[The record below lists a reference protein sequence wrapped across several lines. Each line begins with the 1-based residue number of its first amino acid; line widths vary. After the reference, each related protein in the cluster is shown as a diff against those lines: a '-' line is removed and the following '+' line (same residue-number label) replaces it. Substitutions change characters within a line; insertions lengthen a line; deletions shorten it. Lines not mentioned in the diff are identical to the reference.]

1 MILQALNRYYDLLL
15 ETEGDSMPR
24 EGYSS
29 ADVSFEVYL
38 DDRGMVNS
46 VIPYVNDKGKNA
58 RRKFNVPKQAKRAGS
73 GVNPYFICEKAEYL
87 FGSAISLRESCREG
101 MIELAKNVL
110 EFAQIQS
117 QEIKVLHAFL
127 DCTSEAMTD
136 HLTRAL
142 ELEVQEALAKGG
154 LCVLKHATTGKFFH
168 NDPHIQF
175 AWERY
180 IDSMKKD
187 VTHGLEQTCLITGER
202 VPSNQIARL
211 HPNIKNVVGAQSSGA
226 PIVSFNKESFV
237 SYGKKQSYNAPTS
250 QKAADAYG
258 FVLNKFM
265 ADPSHKVR
273 MNDTTVVFWAETTA
287 VNEQVLLSSL
297 FQDFGDNDSENN
309 ESEDADSIRTRVKSA
324 VNRVREGQAF
334 KDTFEDMDENTK
346 FYVLGISPNAA
357 RLSIRF
363 WYTGT
368 LGEIG
373 EQVWKH
379 YEDLS
384 IVGLES
390 SPTIKMLLRET
401 AVGHDWKNIAPN
413 MEGQMLRSI
422 LLGLPYSR
430 AVFAGI
436 MNRIRADRDDQK
448 KQLYKIG
455 ALRAALIKAYL
466 LRRARINSNTQMEG
480 EITMALNEQSTSVP
494 YHLGRLFACLE
505 KAQTSALGQGINA
518 TIRDRFWGA
527 ASATPATV
535 FPRLLSLSQHHIS
548 KDEEWGRNNDMKI
561 QEVMDALPEKFPNRL
576 SLEEQGMFALGY
588 YHQRQSLYAKKQT
601 IK

>member
-24 EGYSS
+24 EQYSS

-38 DDRGMVNS
+38 DDTGRVNS
-46 VIPYVNDKGKNA
+46 VIPYVNDKGKNT
-58 RRKFNVPKQAKRAGS
+58 RRTFNVPKQAKRAGS
-73 GVNPYFICEKAEYL
+73 GINPYFLCDKPEYL

-101 MIELAKNVL
+101 MIALAKNVL
-110 EFAQIQS
+110 KFANTQS
-117 QEIKVLHAFL
+117 PEITALHAFL
-127 DCTSEAMTD
+127 DCSSDAMMD
-136 HLTRAL
+136 HLSRTL
-142 ELEVQEALAKGG
+142 EPEFQEVLVKGG
-154 LCVLKHATTGKFFH
+154 LCVLKYAMTGKFFH

-180 IDSMKKD
+180 HSSLQVNDAEGS
-187 VTHGLEQTCLITGER
+187 EQICLITGEK
-202 VPSNQIARL
+202 VSSSQIARL
-211 HPNIKNVVGAQSSGA
+211 HPNIKNVVGAQSAGA
-226 PIVSFNKESFV
+226 SIVSFNIESFE

-250 QKAADAYG
+250 QKAAEAYG

-265 ADPSHKVR
+265 SDPNHRVR

-297 FQDFGDNDSENN
+297 FQDFGDDDPDNN
-309 ESEDADSIRTRVKSA
+309 VVKDADSIRTRVKSA
-324 VNRVREGQAF
+324 VLRVREGQAF
-334 KDTFEDMDENTK
+334 KETFEDMDENAK

-379 YEDLS
+379 YEDLA
-384 IVGLES
+384 IVGLER
-390 SPTIKMLLRET
+390 SPTIRTLLRET
-401 AVGHDWKNIAPN
+401 AVGHDWKNIPPN
-413 MEGQMLRSI
+413 TEGQMLRSI

-430 AVFAGI
+430 AIFAGI
-436 MNRIRADRDDQK
+436 MNRIRADKDDPK

-466 LRRARINSNTQMEG
+466 LRRARINNNTEMEG

-505 KAQTSALGQGINA
+505 KTQSSALGLGINT

-548 KDEEWGRNNDMKI
+548 KDEQWGRSNDKKI
-561 QEVMDALPEKFPNRL
+561 QEVMNALPEKFPNRL

-588 YHQRQSLYAKKQT
+588 YHQRQSLYTTKDNN
-601 IK
+601 